1 MLKGVVHPKMQIVII
16 YFPNIFSRDMMA
28 EVSYNV
34 IQQHQ
39 WRSGFKEDERCQKS
53 RPFCALYGSYG
64 EFSSVFVPQNE

>member
-1 MLKGVVHPKMQIVII
+1 MLKGVVHPKIQIVII

-39 WRSGFKEDERCQKS
+39 WRSGFKK
-53 RPFCALYGSYG
+53 
-64 EFSSVFVPQNE
+64 